1 MIVKIRTKGMRLFLP
16 VPVKFMCLAMRWMPE
31 RIMEDIR
38 ANIPE
43 PYGGLVTKDHILM
56 VLEECLDVIKESK
69 GLEVI
74 HVETGDGTYLSVKL

>member
-1 MIVKIRTKGMRLFLP
+1 MIVKIMTKGIRLFLP
-16 VPVKFMCLAMRWMPE
+16 VPVKFMGLAMRWMPE